1 LTDSLLYNVPLA
13 LVDAY
18 RGQRLVVR
26 SRDPEQISAALSCND
41 REDLAYVQ
49 ILGLSAPVD
58 GLLRWECGTPV
69 DLVVEKPEQEWPLL
83 YQYSPLLSERA
94 VRVSV
99 PLAPGFGKV
108 VKLAIALDFAVK
120 LEGAQPAPSLA
131 DELLGVVSDYLHRP
145 SVSVPVEF
153 VHSLFLAFY
162 RQESVS
168 LWSVQEEDPRQ
179 VRYVTDAGEETI
191 GKRFLGFLDLAPSS
205 HLDEFLPAYREALIV
220 EGRECRGCEF
230 VDSCS
235 GYFKW
240 PARDYRCDTIKPLFR
255 MLVEAASELRRDL
268 ASCPPMGTG
277 AT

>member
-1 LTDSLLYNVPLA
+1 MLSLK
-13 LVDAY
+13 
-18 RGQRLVVR
+18 
-26 SRDPEQISAALSCND
+26 E

-58 GLLRWECGTPV
+58 GLLRWECRTPV
-69 DLVVEKPEQEWPLL
+69 DLVVEKPAQELPLL
-83 YQYSPLLSERA
+83 YKYSPLLSDRA

-120 LEGAQPAPSLA
+120 LEGTQPAPSLA
-131 DELLGVVSDYLHRP
+131 DELLGVASDYLYRP

-162 RQESVS
+162 RQEPVS

-179 VRYVTDAGEETI
+179 VRYITDAGEETI
-191 GKRFLGFLDLAPSS
+191 GKRFLNLAPSS
-205 HLDEFLPAYREALIV
+205 DLDEFLPAYRAELIA
-220 EGRECRGCEF
+220 EGRECRECAF

-240 PARDYRCDTIKPLFR
+240 PARDYRCDTIKTLFQ
-255 MLVEAASELRRDL
+255 MLVEAASELRNDL
-268 ASCPPMGTG
+268 AACPPTQTG